1 MEAEIVIRGYPSRM
15 RFAEWQQ
22 ANLLAEEQLPRLTE
36 KQKER
41 VRRLHISE
49 KEYAVVLKAGELAQ
63 AHSLKEMEKVAN
75 CIRRVV
81 REQDPESELTTLFWD
96 FGGHKFEYIIQHSI
110 SPGRVKEC
118 PYAIPPELVD
128 ELVLGREG
136 AEERLAQAVGN
147 DLALMAG

>member
-1 MEAEIVIRGYPSRM
+1 VAAQPAPLPNPRKDLPQDVVDQLKCNAEIP
-15 RFAEWQQ
+15 
-22 ANLLAEEQLPRLTE
+22 
-36 KQKER
+36 
-41 VRRLHISE
+41 
-49 KEYAVVLKAGELAQ
+49 GELAQ
-63 AHSLKEMEKVAN
+63 AHSLKEMEKVTN

-81 REQDPESELTTLFWD
+81 RERDPESELTTLFWD
-96 FGGHKFEYIIQHSI
+96 FGGHKFEYIIQRLI

-118 PYAIPPELVD
+118 SYAIPPELVD